1 MTDKQIQTE
10 VVRLVNDVEYAALGF
25 HATGGAERCIR
36 AKEEL
41 HSYIAQL
48 ERIAGDLQTLCD
60 KQALMLGERDAQLE
74 SVGAGGVGAMIPK
87 QLAVECYECGA
98 THRPGENTL
107 CPTFRPQQI
116 AAPAAATGW
125 KWVPLE
131 PTAEMLQAG
140 QDTPVS
146 ESDEDAPEDYKA
158 VYRAM
163 LAAAPRDATTEGCVS
178 REALDA
184 PAEKQSGVLPV

>member
-41 HSYIAQL
+41 HGYIAQL

-74 SVGAGGVGAMIPK
+74 SVGADCESWYKQNQQSIDDANKFGG
-87 QLAVECYECGA
+87 E
-98 THRPGENTL
+98 
-107 CPTFRPQQI
+107 
-116 AAPAAATGW
+116 
-125 KWVPLE
+125 
-131 PTAEMLQAG
+131 
-140 QDTPVS
+140 
-146 ESDEDAPEDYKA
+146 
-158 VYRAM
+158 
-163 LAAAPRDATTEGCVS
+163 RDSA
-178 REALDA
+178 
-184 PAEKQSGVLPV
+184 